1 MSNTDSMKPVDVG
14 CPQLIPQG
22 NLNPNQAGSY
32 GNMIKSLEDSKKN
45 MFTSGSNSYP
55 GFTPGF
61 STKGLDGCW
70 QCMTKPK

>member
-1 MSNTDSMKPVDVG
+1 MSTNSMKPIDVG
-14 CPQLIPQG
+14 GVNMVPQG

-32 GNMIKSLEDSKKN
+32 ANLMKSLEDSKKN
-45 MFTSGSNSYP
+45 VYTSGSNAYP

-61 STKGLDGCW
+61 TAKGLDGCW